1 MLRRDGRGRGAVHV
15 RSRWRHPGSW
25 NLGVAHSAANK
36 TDQRGYVDR
45 LFKAY
50 GDLVAAAERDDLG
63 VLATILD
70 DAYTPAPD
78 ASTAKIRDAQLRA
91 AALAAVAAGAG
102 KTFAALLDRGADLG
116 VDDDGECQL
125 AVVAAS
131 AGREDVLDTLFH
143 RCKLPT
149 ETRDAKGR
157 TALMAAAAEGHVGCV
172 ARCVDAGANVHAVD
186 ASGEDAAT
194 LAAGGGHAG
203 CLNALRA
210 AGADVERPRE
220 SDGMTALGVHRAWV
234 ANLMCRYKD
243 AS

>member
-1 MLRRDGRGRGAVHV
+1 MSAANIASRLAPSPARPNPRSGRRVPSDARPSAARRPPAACFAAADADAAPSTSGRGGGT
-15 RSRWRHPGSW
+15 PGSW
-25 NLGVAHSAANK
+25 NLGGAHSAANK

-102 KTFAALLDRGADLG
+102 KTFAALLDRAPISASATTGS
-116 VDDDGECQL
+116 QL

-131 AGREDVLDTLFH
+131 AGRDT
-143 RCKLPT
+143 
-149 ETRDAKGR
+149 
-157 TALMAAAAEGHVGCV
+157 
-172 ARCVDAGANVHAVD
+172 
-186 ASGEDAAT
+186 S
-194 LAAGGGHAG
+194 
-203 CLNALRA
+203 
-210 AGADVERPRE
+210 
-220 SDGMTALGVHRAWV
+220 
-234 ANLMCRYKD
+234 
-243 AS
+243 